1 MIEKQFDITGDTF
14 VLMEYAIDKL
24 NDMDTRLSKTEALLN
39 DTVSVVSVLREELA
53 QKEIL
58 RIFWDWIGTF
68 LNKLNTKFKKL
79 GGNWDGVNKAFKDNY
94 YEKINMSWYECVV
107 KLNEIL
113 KEINMN
119 FKDLVLLM
127 EMKEDSNVV
136 FHHGWQ
142 KKAEVRK
149 KLDHPFPDDL
159 EKF

>member
-14 VLMEYAIDKL
+14 VLMEHAMDKL
-24 NDMDTRLSKTEALLN
+24 NDIDTRLSKTEALLN

-53 QKEIL
+53 RKEIL
-58 RIFWDWIGTF
+58 RIFQDWIGTF

-94 YEKINMSWYECVV
+94 YKKIDVSQYECVV

-119 FKDLVLLM
+119 FEDLVLLM

-136 FHHGWQ
+136 FHRRWQ
-142 KKAEVRK
+142 KRAEARE
-149 KLDHPFPDDL
+149 KLNHPFPNDL